1 MFKGLEKDE
10 VISANYNDNIFP
22 VKCTALHE
30 IGTRSASKNQPKKL
44 VKTQNILDDSI
55 FVMLDYLS
63 LVKIR
68 LKTKDLGFAKN
79 EKTKF
84 ATKAIKH
91 MQTSA
96 KAQWGQNI
104 EKVAI

>member
-1 MFKGLEKDE
+1 MHPK
-10 VISANYNDNIFP
+10 IS
-22 VKCTALHE
+22 
-30 IGTRSASKNQPKKL
+30 QKKF

-79 EKTKF
+79 EKMKF
-84 ATKAIKH
+84 ATKAIKQ
-91 MQTSA
+91 M
-96 KAQWGQNI
+96 
-104 EKVAI
+104 